1 VNAFWLIP
9 IGAYLLGAIPFGLL
23 IVWLSHRRDV
33 RAEGS
38 GNIGATNVAR
48 VAGSGAGLLTLV
60 LDAAKGYAA
69 VALAGVITGHNIRW
83 MMLAAVCALV
93 GHVFPVWLRFHGG
106 RGVATGLGVLLLIS
120 APAILTALLI
130 WFLVII
136 FWRYVSLG
144 SVAAAAITPLLMY
157 VLYQPGYAPPNA
169 VTWGTVAI
177 CTLIIA
183 RHAENMRRMAAGTE
197 KQFSLGRPGSSS
209 ESSSPD

>member
-1 VNAFWLIP
+1 MTLFWLIP
-9 IGAYLLGAIPFGLL
+9 AGAYLLGAIPFGLL
-23 IVWLSHRRDV
+23 IVWLSRQRDV

-48 VAGSGAGLLTLV
+48 VAGTSAGLLTLA
-60 LDAAKGYAA
+60 LDVAKGYAA

-83 MMLAAVCALV
+83 MMLAAVCALA
-93 GHVFPVWLRFHGG
+93 GHVFPVWLRFRGG
-106 RGVATGLGVLLLIS
+106 RGVSTGLGVLLPIS

-130 WFLVII
+130 WFLVIL

-144 SVAAAAITPLLMY
+144 SVAAAAVTPLLMY
-157 VLYQPGYAPPNA
+157 ALYQPGYAPPYA

-183 RHAENMRRMAAGTE
+183 RHAENMRRMLNGTE
-197 KQFSLGRPGSSS
+197 KQFSLRRSDASSVD
-209 ESSSPD
+209 SSPD